1 MNKYLE
7 KIASRKEGVSVG
19 DVASVG
25 AGAHL
30 LSKVP
35 QRLLGY
41 HKVYHGTT
49 NTNADS
55 IRKNGFD
62 PSKGGTGASK
72 ISSSYADQSKGKV
85 HLTKTKLSARMYAGD
100 LGGKIDAEKARNPV
114 SPNKRRTLINALK
127 DSYTGK
133 GSVVKARVPHSTWS
147 RMKVDPDS
155 SAGAPDHAFIQER
168 MKERAAT
175 YDRKIDKKFVMGK
188 GGGGMS
194 MYATKNNLRR
204 YLSTKSGRM
213 RALGGAGQL
222 VAGSALIHN
231 AIANRGKPVEV

>member
-19 DVASVG
+19 DVASAG
-25 AGAHL
+25 LGAHL
-30 LSKVP
+30 LTKVP

-49 NTNADS
+49 NKNAHS
-55 IRKNGFD
+55 IRSKGFD

-72 ISSSYADQSKGKV
+72 INSSYLGQSAGKV
-85 HLTKTKLSARMYAGD
+85 HVTKTKLSAHMYAGD
-100 LGGKIDAEKARNPV
+100 LGGKIKAEKARNPIN
-114 SPNKRRTLINALK
+114 PNKRATLIDALK

-133 GSVVKARVPHSTWS
+133 GSVVKARVPHSTWG
-147 RMKVDPDS
+147 RMKVDEDS

-175 YDRKIDKKFVMGK
+175 YDRKIDKKFVIGK

-194 MYATKNNLRR
+194 MYATKKNLRR

-213 RALGGAGQL
+213 RALGGVGQL
-222 VAGSALIHN
+222 AAGSALIHN